1 MVSWFQAGFG
11 SRAGR
16 RPDRCQPDRSTP
28 HTGGRGESATGFR
41 LRGYYACC
49 CNASSFAEVGRRH
62 GRDAGLGDPARR
74 RPGAQ
79 RCPRTTIL
87 ATTSLPPASPGVVSA
102 EIPTGGAGSVGIVSS
117 ALPGNSDVTV
127 IVPAGGTALRVDVG
141 PAPAG
146 PMAGGDPNAVMSITL
161 DVRNASSGANVSAPV
176 QVGIS
181 PPADLTIPAN
191 ATSVTVNV
199 CNAGGACTPQT
210 FTVDRT
216 DPNKPILR

>member
-1 MVSWFQAGFG
+1 MRVA
-11 SRAGR
+11 
-16 RPDRCQPDRSTP
+16 
-28 HTGGRGESATGFR
+28 
-41 LRGYYACC
+41 
-49 CNASSFAEVGRRH
+49 VM
-62 GRDAGLGDPARR
+62 RR
-74 RPGAQ
+74 RLLRLAVGTAVMLGLATPLVAGPAPSAALAAPSHQTAPPPPVGGPPGGAPPGQ
-79 RCPRTTIL
+79 AAVITAPPGTTIL

-199 CNAGGACTPQT
+199 CDAGGACTPQT
-210 FTVDRT
+210 FTV
-216 DPNKPILR
+216 